1 MFVVLGALLLGGALA
16 GLALGPAP
24 IPLGD
29 LISYAAGDRAA
40 LSASQLL
47 ILGQVRLPRIL
58 LALLVGGALAAAGG
72 VMQGLFRNPLA
83 SPYTL
88 GLAGGASAGAAV
100 VVTLGLPGR
109 LPWALPGGAFLGA
122 AVATGAVVLLSRTRH
137 GTSPLTLILAG
148 IALSTLFSA
157 ITSALIYFANPEEM
171 GAIMVWTLGGLGRAN
186 TDYLRILWP
195 PVVAGLTVV
204 LLFARELDLLALG
217 DEQAT
222 HLGVSPARARWAL
235 LSAATVMTAAAVA
248 CAGPIGFVGLIVP
261 HSLRLWLGPSHAR
274 LLSACALGGAAFLV
288 WADLGARMLL
298 RPAELPVGIITAF
311 LGVPF
316 FLYLLRRGVTG

>member
-1 MFVVLGALLLGGALA
+1 MFGVLGALLLAGALA

-40 LSASQLL
+40 LSASQLR

-58 LALLVGGALAAAGG
+58 LASLVGGALATAGG

-88 GLAGGASAGAAV
+88 GLAGGASAGAAAI
-100 VVTLGLPGR
+100 VTLGLRGI
-109 LPWALPGGAFLGA
+109 LWALPGGAFLGA
-122 AVATGAVVLLSRTRH
+122 AIATAAVVLLSRTRR

-171 GAIMVWTLGGLGRAN
+171 GAIMVWTLGGLGRAT

-195 PVVAGLTVV
+195 PVVAGLAVV

-222 HLGVSPARARWAL
+222 HLGVSPARARWTL

-248 CAGPIGFVGLIVP
+248 CTGPIGFVGLIVP

-274 LLSACALGGAAFLV
+274 LLPACALGGAAFLV